1 MSKYLLEIGV
11 EELPYKFINN
21 ACEQL
26 KEGFSKLF
34 EAEELTYNSIET
46 FATPRR
52 LVVLVEGLIEK
63 QPDITKSI
71 KGPPAKIAYNS
82 DGSLSQAGLGFLK
95 KQGITEK
102 DIEKISE
109 NGVDYILAKV
119 EQKGQNTKDVLQKE
133 IPSLI
138 LKLQGPY
145 FMRWAD
151 LDIKFS
157 RPIRWLVSLMDNQ
170 EISISIENV
179 HSSRQSRGHRFS
191 QNKEVTVTS
200 IEAYFDIMKKAN
212 VIVKQ
217 IERKALVLE
226 FLEKKASEVDGIIKP
241 DAELLDEI
249 ANILEWPVPVL
260 CSFSEDY
267 LKIPDDVTVTVM
279 KSHQRYFPVYSK
291 SGELTNYF
299 ITMANFVG
307 NEFDNIR
314 VGNERVIKARLED
327 GKFFYDEDL
336 KKKLSDRVEDL
347 KGITFQKGLGT
358 MYDKCQRLVELSGFL
373 AESLGKSD
381 EKASIQRTALL
392 CKADLLTNLVYEFT
406 ELEGFIGADYALQ
419 TGETQ
424 AVAEGIKEHY
434 FPLGADSEVAKGI
447 EGQVVGIVDKID
459 TIVTTFAV
467 GKKPTGSAD
476 PLGIRRATLG
486 VISTILQNDLKVD
499 ISKVIE
505 KAISIAPIKIEDEKA
520 LLKDIEEFFIG
531 RLKIMLQQNYKYD
544 LIEAVCAVGNP
555 LSDIC
560 DLKIRLKV
568 LTEIY
573 NKHLEFKNIHE
584 NFTRI
589 IKFVEKATNIEE
601 PQEPDEQAS
610 YEEKKLYE
618 YTNIISSRVLPKEG
632 GMSKHYGYKTENWY
646 KHLYKWLFF
655 DSELAKTV
663 LNSEIETFEKY
674 PELISKFI
682 DKVYVSENPN
692 RINILAKVKEHSEVI
707 ADFSKIVL

>member
-11 EELPYKFINN
+11 EELPYKFINT

-26 KEGFSKLF
+26 KDGFEKLF
-34 EAEELTYNSIET
+34 TVQELTYTSIET

-52 LVVLVEGLIEK
+52 LVVIVDGLIDK

-71 KGPPAKIAYNS
+71 KGPPAKVAYNE
-82 DGSLSQAGLGFLK
+82 DGSLTQAGLGFLK
-95 KQGITEK
+95 KQGLTEN
-102 DIEKISE
+102 DIEKKSE
-109 NGVDYILAKV
+109 NGVDYLFAKV
-119 EQKGQNTKDVLQKE
+119 EQKGQNTKDVLQRE

-138 LKLQGPY
+138 LKLQGPH

-157 RPIRWLVSLMDNQ
+157 RPIRWMVSIMDNE
-170 EISISIENV
+170 EISITIEKIT
-179 HSSRQSRGHRFS
+179 SSRKSRGHRFS
-191 QNKEVTVTS
+191 ANTEVTIS
-200 IEAYFDIMKKAN
+200 NIEEYFDIMKNAN
-212 VIVKQ
+212 VIVNQ
-217 IERKALVLE
+217 VERKALVLE
-226 FLEKKASEVDGIIKP
+226 LFEQKASEVDGIIKA
-241 DAELLDEI
+241 DDELLDEI
-249 ANILEWPVPVL
+249 TNIVEWPVPVM

-307 NEFDNIR
+307 DEFDNIR
-314 VGNERVIKARLED
+314 AGNERVIKARLED

-336 KKKLSDRVEDL
+336 KKKLADRVEDL

-358 MYDKCQRLVELSGFL
+358 MYDKCQRLVSLSGLL
-373 AESLGKSD
+373 ADELGKSA

-406 ELEGFIGADYALQ
+406 ELEGFIGADYAIQ

-424 AVAEGIKEHY
+424 AVADGIKEHY
-434 FPLGADSEVAKGI
+434 FPLGADSDVAQAI

-486 VISTILQNDLKVD
+486 VISTVLQNGLKLN
-499 ISKVIE
+499 ISKTIE
-505 KAISIAPIKIEDEKA
+505 NAISIAPIEIADKKE
-520 LLKDIEEFFIG
+520 LLSSIEEFFVG

-544 LIEAVCAVGNP
+544 LIDAVCSVGNP
-555 LSDIC
+555 LIDIC
-560 DLKIRLKV
+560 DVKRRLEVVKT
-568 LTEIY
+568 LSQQSDFSKFNDAI
-573 NKHLEFKNIHE
+573 NRII
-584 NFTRI
+584 RI
-589 IKFVEKATNIEE
+589 IKNVDESSININEALFVLDAEK
-601 PQEPDEQAS
+601 S
-610 YEEKKLYE
+610 
-618 YTNIISSRVLPKEG
+618 
-632 GMSKHYGYKTENWY
+632 
-646 KHLYKWLFF
+646 LYKEAISI
-655 DSELAKTV
+655 DEKELSYSTLTDKLSA
-663 LNSEIETFEKY
+663 LEPF
-674 PELISKFI
+674 ISKFFEDVLVM
-682 DKVYVSENPN
+682 DKDEAVKQN
-692 RINILAKVKEHSEVI
+692 RIMLLASIKAKFAVL

>member
-1 MSKYLLEIGV
+1 VSKYLLEIGV
-11 EELPYKFINN
+11 EELPYKFINT

-26 KEGFSKLF
+26 KDGFEKLF
-34 EAEELTYNSIET
+34 KTQELAYSSIET

-52 LVVLVEGLIEK
+52 LVVLVDGLIDK

-71 KGPPAKIAYNS
+71 KGPPAKVAYS
-82 DGSLSQAGLGFLK
+82 EDGDLTQAGMGFLK
-95 KQGITEK
+95 KQGLTQK
-102 DIEKISE
+102 DIEKKSE
-109 NGVDYILAKV
+109 NGVDYLFAKI
-119 EQKGQNTKDVLQKE
+119 EQKGQNTKDVLQRE

-157 RPIRWLVSLMDNQ
+157 RPIRWMVSLMDGQ
-170 EISISIENV
+170 EIPISIEKIV
-179 HSSRQSRGHRFS
+179 SSRNSRGHRFS
-191 QNKEVTVTS
+191 QHKEVVISS
-200 IEAYFDIMKKAN
+200 IEAYFDIMKNAN
-212 VIVKQ
+212 VIVNQ
-217 IERKALVLE
+217 AERKAMVLE
-226 FLEKKASEVDGIIKP
+226 LFEKKAAEVGGIIKA
-241 DAELLDEI
+241 DYELLDEI
-249 ANILEWPVPVL
+249 TNIVEWPVPVM

-307 NEFDNIR
+307 DEFENIR
-314 VGNERVIKARLED
+314 AGNERVIKARLED

-336 KKKLSDRVEDL
+336 KKRLADRVEDL

-358 MYDKCQRLVELSGFL
+358 MYDKCQRLVELSGLL
-373 AESLGKSD
+373 ADELSKSA

-406 ELEGFIGADYALQ
+406 ELEGFIGADYAIQ

-434 FPLGADSEVAKGI
+434 FPLGADSEVAQAI

-486 VISTILQNDLKVD
+486 VISTVLQNNLKLD

-505 KAISIAPIKIEDEKA
+505 NAISVAPLEIIDKKE
-520 LLKDIEEFFIG
+520 LLSSIEEFFIA

-544 LIEAVCAVGNP
+544 LIDAVCSAGNP

-560 DLKIRLKV
+560 DVKIRLELLK
-568 LTEIY
+568 LLSEKT
-573 NKHLEFKNIHE
+573 
-584 NFTRI
+584 NFSKFNDAINRIIRI
-589 IKFVEKATNIEE
+589 IKDVDMNSIQIDETLFVLEAEKSLYKESSAI
-601 PQEPDEQAS
+601 DEKSSA
-610 YEEKKLYE
+610 YEEL
-618 YTNIISSRVLPKEG
+618 IVAL
-632 GMSKHYGYKTENWY
+632 
-646 KHLYKWLFF
+646 
-655 DSELAKTV
+655 SELEPA
-663 LNSEIETFEKY
+663 
-674 PELISKFI
+674 ISKFFEDVLVM
-682 DKVYVSENPN
+682 DKDEAVKQN
-692 RINILAKVKEHSEVI
+692 RIMLLASVKAKFSVI

>member
-26 KEGFSKLF
+26 KEGFAKLF
-34 EAEELTYNSIET
+34 TAQELTYASIET

-52 LVVLVEGLIEK
+52 LVVIVDGLIDK

-71 KGPPAKIAYNS
+71 KGPPAKVAYNE
-82 DGSLSQAGLGFLK
+82 DGTLSQAGLGFLK
-95 KQGITEK
+95 KQGLSEK
-102 DIEKISE
+102 DVEKKSE
-109 NGVDYILAKV
+109 NGVDYLYAKV

-138 LKLQGPY
+138 LKLQGPH

-157 RPIRWLVSLMDNQ
+157 RPIRWIVSIMDND
-170 EISISIENV
+170 EIPISIEKIY
-179 HSSRQSRGHRFS
+179 SSRKSRGHRFS
-191 QNKEVTVTS
+191 DNKEVVVSS
-200 IEAYFDIMKKAN
+200 IEEYFDIMKKAN

-217 IERKALVLE
+217 VERKALVLE
-226 FLEKKASEVDGIIKP
+226 LLEKKASEVGGIIKP

-307 NEFDNIR
+307 NEFENIR
-314 VGNERVIKARLED
+314 IGNERVIKARLED

-336 KKKLSDRVEDL
+336 KKNLIDRVDDL
-347 KGITFQKGLGT
+347 KGITFQKNLGT
-358 MYDKCQRLVELSGFL
+358 MYDKCKRLEDLSGYL
-373 AESLGKSD
+373 ADELGKSAD
-381 EKASIQRTALL
+381 KASIQRTALL

-406 ELEGFIGADYALQ
+406 ELEGYIGADYALRS
-419 TGETQ
+419 GETQ

-447 EGQVVGIVDKID
+447 EGQVVGIIDKID

-486 VISTILQNDLKVD
+486 VISTILQNDLKIN
-499 ISKVIE
+499 ISKLIE
-505 KAISIAPIKIEDEKA
+505 KTIEKAPIKIEDDKA
-520 LLKDIEEFFIG
+520 LLCDIEEFFIG

-544 LIEAVCAVGNP
+544 LIDASCAVGNP

-560 DLKIRLKV
+560 DLEERLSLLK
-568 LTEIY
+568 TFSQ
-573 NKHLEFKNIHE
+573 KP
-584 NFTRI
+584 NFSKFNDAINRIIRI
-589 IKFVEKATNIEE
+589 IKDFNDNSQKIKEDLFIINAEK
-601 PQEPDEQAS
+601 S
-610 YEEKKLYE
+610 
-618 YTNIISSRVLPKEG
+618 
-632 GMSKHYGYKTENWY
+632 
-646 KHLYKWLFF
+646 LYKEASAIDEKTLSYYDLFL
-655 DSELAKTV
+655 ELSA
-663 LNSEIETFEKY
+663 LE
-674 PELISKFI
+674 PAISKFFEDVLVM
-682 DKVYVSENPN
+682 DKDEAVKQN
-692 RINILAKVKEHSEVI
+692 RLMLLALVKSKFAIL

>member
-34 EAEELTYNSIET
+34 EAQELTYGTIKT

-52 LVVLVEGLIEK
+52 LVVLVDGLIDK

-71 KGPPAKIAYNS
+71 KGPPAKVAYNE
-82 DGSLSQAGLGFLK
+82 DGTLSQAGLGFLK
-95 KQGITEK
+95 KQGLSEK
-102 DIEKISE
+102 DVEKKSE
-109 NGVDYILAKV
+109 NGTDYLYAKV
-119 EQKGQNTKDVLQKE
+119 EQKGQNTKDVLQRE

-138 LKLQGPY
+138 LRLQGPH

-151 LDIKFS
+151 FDIKFS
-157 RPIRWLVSLMDNQ
+157 RPIRWIVSIMDKE
-170 EISISIENV
+170 EITISIENV
-179 HSSRQSRGHRFS
+179 VSSRKSRGHRFS
-191 QNKEVTVTS
+191 QNKEIVVST
-200 IEAYFDIMKKAN
+200 IEEYFDIMKKAN
-212 VIVKQ
+212 VIVNQ
-217 IERKALVLE
+217 VERKALVLE
-226 FLEKKASEVDGIIKP
+226 LLEKKASEVNGVIKP
-241 DAELLDEI
+241 DGELLDEI
-249 ANILEWPVPVL
+249 TNILEWPVPVM
-260 CSFSEDY
+260 CSFSVDY

-291 SGELTNYF
+291 AGELTNYF
-299 ITMANFVG
+299 ITMANFLG
-307 NEFDNIR
+307 DEFENIR
-314 VGNERVIKARLED
+314 VGNERVIRARLED

-336 KKKLSDRVEDL
+336 KRKLADRVEDL

-358 MYDKCQRLVELSGFL
+358 MYDKCQRLVKFSGFL
-373 AESLGKSD
+373 ADELGKSS

-447 EGQVVGIVDKID
+447 EGQLVGIVDKID

-486 VISTILQNDLKVD
+486 VISTVLQNNLKLD

-505 KAISIAPIKIEDEKA
+505 NAIAIAPIEIADKKA
-520 LLKDIEEFFIG
+520 ILCDIEEFFVG

-544 LIEAVCAVGNP
+544 LIDAVCTVGNP
-555 LSDIC
+555 LNDIC
-560 DLKIRLKV
+560 DAKNRLK
-568 LTEIY
+568 LLKSISQ
-573 NKHLEFKNIHE
+573 KN
-584 NFTRI
+584 NFSKFNDAINRIIRI
-589 IKFVEKATNIEE
+589 IKDSDTSLAPIDEKLLVAE
-601 PQEPDEQAS
+601 A
-610 YEEKKLYE
+610 EK
-618 YTNIISSRVLPKEG
+618 V
-632 GMSKHYGYKTENWY
+632 
-646 KHLYKWLFF
+646 LYKEAGIIDEKILPYCVLAEKL
-655 DSELAKTV
+655 SELEPT
-663 LNSEIETFEKY
+663 
-674 PELISKFI
+674 ISKFFEDVLVM
-682 DKVYVSENPN
+682 DKDEAVKCN
-692 RINILAKVKEHSEVI
+692 RIMLLSSIKAKFAVI

>member
-21 ACEQL
+21 ACSQL
-26 KEGFSKLF
+26 KEGFKKLF
-34 EAEELTYNSIET
+34 EAQELTYTSIET

-52 LVVLVEGLIEK
+52 LVVLVEGLIDK

-71 KGPPAKIAYNS
+71 KGPPSKVAYNQ
-82 DGSLSQAGLGFLK
+82 DGTLSQAGFGFLK
-95 KQGITEK
+95 KQGLSEK
-102 DIEKISE
+102 DIEKISD
-109 NGVDYILAKV
+109 NGIDYVYAKV
-119 EQKGQNTKDVLQKE
+119 EQKGQNTKDILQKE

-138 LKLQGPY
+138 LKLQGPH

-157 RPIRWLVSLMDNQ
+157 RPIRWIVSLMNNQ
-170 EISISIENV
+170 EIPIAIEKV
-179 HSSRQSRGHRFS
+179 LSSRKSRGHRFS
-191 QNKEVTVTS
+191 ENKDVIVTS
-200 IEAYFDIMKKAN
+200 IEEYFDIMKKAN

-217 IERKALVLE
+217 VERKTLVLE
-226 FLEKKASEVDGIIKP
+226 LLEKKAAEVEGIIKP

-249 ANILEWPVPVL
+249 TNILEWPVPVM

-291 SGELTNYF
+291 SGKLTNYF

-307 NEFDNIR
+307 NEFENIR

-336 KKKLSDRVEDL
+336 KKKLFDRVDDL

-358 MYDKCQRLVELSGFL
+358 MYDKCQRLEVLSGYL
-373 AESLGKSD
+373 ADELGKSAKK
-381 EKASIQRTALL
+381 ESIQRTALL

-406 ELEGFIGADYALQ
+406 ELEGFIGADYAIQ
-419 TGETQ
+419 TGESE

-459 TIVTTFAV
+459 NIVTTFAV

-486 VISTILQNDLKVD
+486 VISTILQNNLKVD
-499 ISKVIE
+499 ISKLIE
-505 KAISIAPIKIEDEKA
+505 KAIEIAPIEIEGKKA
-520 LLKDIEEFFIG
+520 LLCDIEEFFVG

-544 LIEAVCAVGNP
+544 LIDAVCAVGNP

-560 DLKIRLKV
+560 DMKIRLDLLKTLFQKPDV
-568 LTEIY
+568 SKFNDAI
-573 NKHLEFKNIHE
+573 NRII
-584 NFTRI
+584 RI
-589 IKFVEKATNIEE
+589 IKDSDTNSGKIEESLFVFEAEKA
-601 PQEPDEQAS
+601 
-610 YEEKKLYE
+610 
-618 YTNIISSRVLPKEG
+618 
-632 GMSKHYGYKTENWY
+632 
-646 KHLYKWLFF
+646 LYKEAIGF
-655 DSELAKTV
+655 DEKTLSYDTLIAK
-663 LNSEIETFEKY
+663 LMILEPF
-674 PELISKFI
+674 ISKFFEDVLVM
-682 DKVYVSENPN
+682 DKDEAIKQN
-692 RINILAKVKEHSEVI
+692 RILLLSVIKAKFAVL

>member
-34 EAEELTYNSIET
+34 EAQELRYNSIET

-52 LVVLVEGLIEK
+52 LVVSVEGLIEK

-71 KGPPAKIAYNS
+71 KGPPVKVAYNS
-82 DGSLSQAGLGFLK
+82 DSSLSQAGLGFLK

-119 EQKGQNTKDVLQKE
+119 EQKGQNTKDVLQRE

-138 LKLQGPY
+138 LKLQGPH

-157 RPIRWLVSLMDNQ
+157 RPIRWMVSLMDEQ
-170 EISISIENV
+170 EIPITIEKIV
-179 HSSRQSRGHRFS
+179 SSRKSRGHRSS
-191 QNKEVTVTS
+191 QNKDVTISS
-200 IEAYFDIMKKAN
+200 IEEYFDILKKAN

-226 FLEKKASEVDGIIKP
+226 LLEEKASEVDGIIKP

-314 VGNERVIKARLED
+314 IGNERVIKARLED

-406 ELEGFIGADYALQ
+406 ELEGFIGADYAFQ

-476 PLGIRRATLG
+476 PLGIRRSTLG

-505 KAISIAPIKIEDEKA
+505 KAISIAPIEIANKDA

-531 RLKIMLQQNYKYD
+531 RLKIMFQQNYKYD
-544 LIEAVCAVGNP
+544 QIEAVCSLGNP
-555 LSDIC
+555 LGDIC
-560 DLKIRLKV
+560 DLKLRLDLLK
-568 LTEIY
+568 
-573 NKHLEFKNIHE
+573 EFSQKADFSKFNDAI
-584 NFTRI
+584 NRIIRI
-589 IKFVEKATNIEE
+589 IKDFDANSTKIDEKLFVIDAEK
-601 PQEPDEQAS
+601 S
-610 YEEKKLYE
+610 LYEEASVINE
-618 YTNIISSRVLPKEG
+618 
-632 GMSKHYGYKTENWY
+632 KTLSYND
-646 KHLYKWLFF
+646 LFI
-655 DSELAKTV
+655 ELSA
-663 LNSEIETFEKY
+663 LEPF
-674 PELISKFI
+674 ISKFFEDVLVM
-682 DKVYVSENPN
+682 DKDEAVKQN
-692 RINILAKVKEHSEVI
+692 RLGLLASVKSKFAVL